1 MNVLEKIEKE
11 ITEQTRNGRTTMY
24 IHTDDLEQLGMTPF
38 KNRGRVWIELS
49 KLNMLIKDY
58 KEREEEER

>member
-11 ITEQTRNGRTTMY
+11 ITEQTRNGRTIMY

-38 KNRGRVWIELS
+38 KNRGRVWIEIS